1 MALFFTILFQLSAAY
16 FYASLIVVVFSYRFN
31 APTLRLF
38 SNRLLILYAIY
49 WLVLCIT
56 EWPNVIQNGFSIAI
70 LLEFLLRNI
79 HLILVLPL
87 FKRSIAQSI
96 SYTILLILFIN
107 PWRESIQ
114 NWLVGS
120 MYHVLGETSI
130 VSIQSG
136 GLFLMD
142 HWNIALM
149 ILICIHLFMVFH
161 FYNRRSLNSK
171 ME

>member
-1 MALFFTILFQLSAAY
+1 MNSNEHWCDCSPGTDLIQGWCVKT
-16 FYASLIVVVFSYRFN
+16 SLVEAKKNDYIRIQNELLDVK
-31 APTLRLF
+31 
-38 SNRLLILYAIY
+38 NRLVKSAN
-49 WLVLCIT
+49 
-56 EWPNVIQNGFSIAI
+56 EEPSHQ
-70 LLEFLLRNI
+70 LLSLLK
-79 HLILVLPL
+79 VT
-87 FKRSIAQSI
+87 S
-96 SYTILLILFIN
+96 ILLILFIN

-171 ME
+171 MK